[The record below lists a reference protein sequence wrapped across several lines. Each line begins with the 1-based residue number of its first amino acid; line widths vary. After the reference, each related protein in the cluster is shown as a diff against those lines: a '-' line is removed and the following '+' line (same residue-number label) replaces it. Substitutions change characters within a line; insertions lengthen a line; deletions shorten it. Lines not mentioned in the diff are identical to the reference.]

1 MSKVGIIANPAAGK
15 DIRRLVSYASISGN
29 REKIDLVR
37 RIILGIDATGVD
49 EILVMPDYSGL
60 GIQALLGVAKDTLRV
75 CVRLL
80 DMKVSGTQADSTTAM
95 ALMAEMG
102 VGCVVTIGG
111 DGTNRAVAKG
121 DRSVPLIAVSTG
133 TNNVFPVMVE
143 ATTAGM
149 AAGIVARRVIDIS
162 GVTSVQK
169 RLIIAKDGVEKDM
182 ALIDAVML
190 DQAFIGAKAV
200 WTMSEVREIISTRAL
215 PEAIGLSSIGGSL
228 YPVKPEDDWG
238 LYVQPGKGKIKVQA
252 AILPGVV
259 QEVGIREFRRI
270 PLGEA
275 VPIKYK
281 PCLMALD
288 GERELMVE
296 RDELITVR
304 VERDGPRVVDIPKTL
319 HQAVETGFFK
329 KEQRRY

>member
-1 MSKVGIIANPAAGK
+1 MSIVGIIANPAAGK
-15 DIRRLVSYASISGN
+15 DIRRLVSYASISGS

-60 GIQALLGVAKDTLRV
+60 GIQALLGVAKDKLKA

-80 DMKVSGTQADSTTAM
+80 DMKVSGTQADSISAM
-95 ALMAEMG
+95 AQMAEMG
-102 VGCVVTIGG
+102 AGCVVTIGG
-111 DGTNRAVAKG
+111 DGTSRAVAKG

-149 AAGIVARRVIDIS
+149 AAGIVARRIINIAGVI
-162 GVTSVQK
+162 SVQK
-169 RLIIAKDGVEKDM
+169 RLIIASDGLEKDM
-182 ALIDAVML
+182 ALVDAVTL

-200 WTMSEVREIISTRAL
+200 WTMSEVREIFCTRAL
-215 PEAIGLSSIGGSL
+215 PESIGLSNIGGCL
-228 YPVKPEDDWG
+228 YPIKPEDDCG
-238 LYVQPGKGKIKVQA
+238 LYIHIGKGKIKVRA
-252 AILPGVV
+252 AVLPGVV
-259 QEVGIREFRRI
+259 QEIGIREYHRI
-270 PLGEA
+270 PLGEV

-288 GERELMVE
+288 GERELTVDK
-296 RDELITVR
+296 DENLTVKI
-304 VERDGPRVVDIPKTL
+304 ERDGPWVVDIKKTL
-319 HQAVETGFFK
+319 RLAAEAGFFK
-329 KEQRRY
+329 K